1 MGPTKAL
8 GPDGFPALFFQW
20 YWHIVG
26 KDVTKF
32 CLGILNTDQG
42 FEQLNSTDIVLIP
55 KTQNPITLA
64 SFRPISLCS
73 VLYKIVT
80 KVIAN
85 RLQEVIGECIDR
97 AQSAFIPGRLI
108 SDNVLIAYEILHTFR
123 KKRTGK
129 KGYMAVK
136 LDMSKA
142 YDRVEWGFLKEVM
155 LKMGFQE
162 KVVGLILKCISTAS
176 FTVSINGK
184 RGRVFQ
190 GSRGLRQGDPL
201 SPFLFL
207 LCSEGLSALIR
218 LAKEE
223 GLIKGAKASRRGPEI
238 SHLLFANDCILFRE
252 ATKEGAGQLKRI
264 LKEYEKCSGQCV
276 NFNKSTIFYSSNTLE
291 ASKREILSVLGVRS
305 SNEMERYLGLPNV
318 IGRRKKKS
326 FQSLKEK
333 LQLWIKGWSNRFLSQ
348 GGKEVFIK
356 SVLQAIPT
364 YSMSCFLLPHIFCEE
379 LERIIANFWWQ
390 KAYGKKR
397 DPLVSMAILV
407 SIKGRRR
414 SLAKFNVALL
424 AKQGWRIMNNTD
436 SLVTLV
442 FKAKY
447 FPNTDFL
454 NSSLGNNCSYTWK
467 SIRAAKGV
475 FGEGICWKVGTGSA
489 ISVLHDIWILDL
501 VNPRLSSHVN
511 TLSVGKVADLIDKN
525 SRKWKS
531 ELLESTFSE
540 DIAEKIRRIPLV
552 EEPHDDRLA
561 WRGEASGEFTVRSAY
576 KLLQGINMD
585 PRAYAV
591 QADYKKFYKKLWL
604 LHLPTKIKITT
615 WKISWNYLPTRTNMQ
630 HRKLSN
636 VVICPRCGQG
646 VENINHLFRECPISR
661 SWLIWVFEVTSIPQ
675 REMFCCALWAI
686 WGDRNKLVHEKVSRS
701 GKEIARFINCYVS
714 KIKGVEEKLPKSHS
728 EVQKWKRPLR
738 NAIKVNFDAAFD
750 TNCKKSAVGIVARN
764 SEGEILVSLSKIFQQ
779 VESPFAAEAIAC
791 RTALQISV
799 DLQWTETIIE
809 GDALLVIKKCRS
821 RNEDR
826 SRIGAY
832 IHDIH
837 QLWRKLVYS
846 RFEYSPRSSNNLAH
860 TLATETIKGRG
871 EFYLIGRVPAYAER
885 LKVAEENGETV

>member
-1 MGPTKAL
+1 MANWLKTGDKNSAFFHRFASSWKKLNAISRLQLDGGGETNNEREIVEAATSYFQKLFTSNRVGNPSYLLRGINRNISSDQNVTLSVTYTEEEVISALKGMGPTKAP
-8 GPDGFPALFFQW
+8 GPDSFPALFFQR

-55 KTQNPITLA
+55 KTQNPINLS

-80 KVIAN
+80 KVVVN

-129 KGYMAVK
+129 KGYMVVK
-136 LDMSKA
+136 LDMSDK
-142 YDRVEWGFLKEVM
+142 VEWGFLKEVM

-162 KVVGLILKCISTAS
+162 EVVGLILKCISTTS
-176 FTVSINGK
+176 FTVSINAK
-184 RGRVFQ
+184 RRRVFQ

-201 SPFLFL
+201 S
-207 LCSEGLSALIR
+207 LSALIR

-238 SHLLFANDCILFRE
+238 SHLLFADDCILFGE
-252 ATKEGAGQLKRI
+252 
-264 LKEYEKCSGQCV
+264 CV
-276 NFNKSTIFYSSNTLE
+276 NFKKSTIFYSSNTLE
-291 ASKREILSVLGVRS
+291 ASKREILSILGVRS

-318 IGRRKKKS
+318 IGRRKKES

-333 LQLWIKGWSNRFLSQ
+333 LQLRIKGWSNRLLSQ

-364 YSMSCFLLPHIFCEE
+364 YSMSCFLLPRTFYEE

-390 KAYGKKR
+390 KAYGKKGIHWCQWQYLCR
-397 DPLVSMAILV
+397 SKEEGGM
-407 SIKGRRR
+407 GFR

-436 SLVTLV
+436 SLVTRL

-447 FPNTDFL
+447 FPNTNFL

-467 SIRAAKGV
+467 SIWAAKGV
-475 FGEGICWKVGTGSA
+475 LGEGICWKVGIGSA
-489 ISVLHDIWILDL
+489 ISVLHDIWIPDL

-540 DIAEKIRRIPLV
+540 DIAEKIRHILLA

-561 WRGEASGEFTVRSAY
+561 WRGEASSEFTVRSAY

-585 PRAYAV
+585 PRACAV
-591 QADYKKFYKKLWL
+591 QADYKKLWL

-646 VENINHLFRECPISR
+646 AENINHLFRECPVSR
-661 SWLIWVFEVTSIPQ
+661 SVWEELSFSEFLTVEVFEFLQWLIWVFEVTSIP
-675 REMFCCALWAI
+675 
-686 WGDRNKLVHEKVSRS
+686 
-701 GKEIARFINCYVS
+701 
-714 KIKGVEEKLPKSHS
+714 
-728 EVQKWKRPLR
+728 
-738 NAIKVNFDAAFD
+738 
-750 TNCKKSAVGIVARN
+750 
-764 SEGEILVSLSKIFQQ
+764 
-779 VESPFAAEAIAC
+779 
-791 RTALQISV
+791 
-799 DLQWTETIIE
+799 
-809 GDALLVIKKCRS
+809 
-821 RNEDR
+821 
-826 SRIGAY
+826 
-832 IHDIH
+832 
-837 QLWRKLVYS
+837 
-846 RFEYSPRSSNNLAH
+846 
-860 TLATETIKGRG
+860 
-871 EFYLIGRVPAYAER
+871 
-885 LKVAEENGETV
+885 